1 MRDAFIF
8 LKENLEFELKQDDLI
23 QRELLDERDKED
35 RICRVQCKAFWSERY
50 LKLLIKKKRCNKFI
64 SFIKKTPLFGGI
76 FSELLIRKQ
85 GEIIKKTN
93 ITARGNVTEFKYCF
107 SIFHI

>member
-1 MRDAFIF
+1 M
-8 LKENLEFELKQDDLI
+8 
-23 QRELLDERDKED
+23 DERDKED
-35 RICRVQCKAFWSERY
+35 RICRDQCKAFWSERY
-50 LKLLIKKKRCNKFI
+50 LKLLIRKKRCNKFI

-107 SIFHI
+107 SIYIFLYFIFKYSCSNTVKLLFL